1 MPVRIRISFDR
12 RDEMEEAKKVLDEI
26 VSVLRKH
33 YRVSVNRKIYWNL
46 RDKKKGKEDYGGRI
60 YITLRPKGQDDE

>member
-26 VSVLRKH
+26 VSVLRKR

-60 YITLRPKGQDDE
+60 YITLRPKG